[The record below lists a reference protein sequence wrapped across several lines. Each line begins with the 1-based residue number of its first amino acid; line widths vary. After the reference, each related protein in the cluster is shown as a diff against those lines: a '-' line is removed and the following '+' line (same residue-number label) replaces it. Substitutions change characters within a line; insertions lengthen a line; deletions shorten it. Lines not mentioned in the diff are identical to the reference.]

1 MIASWMSPYLS
12 GQYLYARDKEI
23 EKALSNAGY
32 DMETACQLM
41 REGRMV
47 WYRGVDNRTLED
59 INVVYLDGHNLF
71 EIIGQYRLSGPWF
84 ERRISERET
93 KKDAHI

>member
-1 MIASWMSPYLS
+1 MIVSWMTPYLG

-23 EKALSNAGY
+23 EKAFNNYGY

-47 WYRGVDNRTLED
+47 WYRCVDNHTSED
-59 INVVYLDGHNLF
+59 INIFYLDGCKLF
-71 EIIGQYRLSGPWF
+71 QIIGQYRLSGPWF
-84 ERRISERET
+84 KKQVFKRET
-93 KKDAHI
+93 KE

>member
-1 MIASWMSPYLS
+1 MIASWLSPYLG

-47 WYRGVDNRTLED
+47 WYRGVNNHTFEE
-59 INVVYLDGHNLF
+59 INAFYLDGRELF
-71 EIIGQYRLSGPWF
+71 QIIGQYLVSGPRFQQWTF
-84 ERRISERET
+84 KRET
-93 KKDAHI
+93 KT